1 MDQQDLTQN
10 AIPVRGG
17 VESIGYNHG
26 DSMPAPKPSSAA
38 VSAGAVGPGALAAAE
53 TSLETSQ
60 DSEAASGLT
69 SEEIENLRSLAQRLG
84 GVDALIRWFQV
95 HPDLR

>member
-1 MDQQDLTQN
+1 MIQQDQIQD
-10 AIPVRGG
+10 AMPVRGG

-26 DSMPAPKPSSAA
+26 VSMPLPKPSASAA

-53 TSLETSQ
+53 TSLEAIQ
-60 DSEAASGLT
+60 EAESGLT
-69 SEEIENLRSLAQRLG
+69 SLEIEDLRNVARRLG
-84 GVDALIRWFQV
+84 GVDALIRWCQM